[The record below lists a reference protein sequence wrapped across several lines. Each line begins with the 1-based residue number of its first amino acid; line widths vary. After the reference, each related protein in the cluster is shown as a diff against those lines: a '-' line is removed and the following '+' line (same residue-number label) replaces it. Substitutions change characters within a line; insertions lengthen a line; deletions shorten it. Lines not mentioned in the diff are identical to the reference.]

1 MTIDRHRR
9 QRIAVIGGGVA
20 GIAAAHLLSRDH
32 QVTLLERGDY
42 LGGHTHTIVIPS
54 GPDAGTPVDTGFIV
68 FNQAAYPHF
77 VAFLEELGVASR
89 PTEMSFSFYCQTSGF
104 LYAGNN
110 LQGLF
115 AQAGN
120 AWSPRFYHFLW
131 EIVRFCRLGQAD
143 VERAEDLGSLD
154 DYIRRHRFHPFM
166 VDNYLRPMAA
176 AIWSTPTAEVTAFP
190 ALAFLRF
197 FKNHGL
203 FKLWNRP
210 QWRTVIGGS
219 YSYVQAFAK
228 NFPGELRLRAGV
240 RQVLRQEAGVQL
252 RLANG
257 SDEMFDQVVI
267 ACHADQALR
276 LLGDPN
282 PEERRLLGPW
292 SYEENHTVLH
302 RDQRV
307 MPPKRQAWASWNF
320 RRQDLDNRV
329 QPAFVSYWM
338 NLLQGLRTESDYLV
352 TLNRPDDYDER
363 QVVARMLYHHPCY
376 TRASMA
382 TQEELPSLNGVNRT
396 WYCGS
401 YFGYGFHEDAVR
413 SSYQM
418 AARFKQSLEAA
429 HGR

>member
-1 MTIDRHRR
+1 MTIESRR

-32 QVTLLERGDY
+32 HVTLLEKGEY

-77 VAFLEELGVASR
+77 LSFLNELGVASR
-89 PTEMSFSFYCQTSGF
+89 PTEMSFSFYCQASGF

-110 LQGLF
+110 LRGLF
-115 AQAGN
+115 AQAAN

-143 VERAEDLGSLD
+143 VDSPEDLGSLD

-203 FKLWNRP
+203 FELWNRP
-210 QWRTVIGGS
+210 QWRTVVGGS
-219 YSYVQAFAK
+219 HSYVQAFGK
-228 NFPGELRLRAGV
+228 IFPGEIRLAAEVG
-240 RQVLRQEAGVQL
+240 QVLREETGVRL
-252 RLANG
+252 RLADG

-267 ACHADQALR
+267 ASHADQALR
-276 LLGDPN
+276 LLGDASA
-282 PEERRLLGPW
+282 EERRLLGPW
-292 SYEENHTVLH
+292 TYEENHTVLH

-307 MPPKRQAWASWNF
+307 MPPRKAAWASWNF

-329 QPAFVSYWM
+329 QPAYVSYWM
-338 NLLQGLRTESDYLV
+338 NLLQGLRSESDYLV
-352 TLNRPDDYDER
+352 TLNRPEGYDER

-382 TQEELPSLNGVNRT
+382 TQNELPSLNGANRT
-396 WYCGS
+396 WFCGS

-413 SSYQM
+413 SSYQTV
-418 AARFKQSLEAA
+418 AQLKKSLS
-429 HGR
+429 